1 MQERKALVDKIIGM
15 MKQGDFFHNAS
26 EWDRAALRPQNPLSK
41 MSSADVQSVAAW
53 FCPSDLVEEF
63 RYAKEKGEYD
73 LFQICWGRI
82 DTAGRISIFLNIQG
96 EEGFLFRGFLSQLS
110 LVAAMAAVNNMIRK
124 YGALDPVFGQEQ
136 YAQIPMAVVGIVM
149 KFFQIVISIVVG
161 MAAGCIPIVGF
172 NMGAGKRDRVREL
185 FTRLLAAE
193 AGVGAVALLIVE
205 LFPRQQINIFG
216 AANESIYDS

>member
-1 MQERKALVDKIIGM
+1 
-15 MKQGDFFHNAS
+15 
-26 EWDRAALRPQNPLSK
+26 
-41 MSSADVQSVAAW
+41 
-53 FCPSDLVEEF
+53 
-63 RYAKEKGEYD
+63 
-73 LFQICWGRI
+73 
-82 DTAGRISIFLNIQG
+82 
-96 EEGFLFRGFLSQLS
+96 
-110 LVAAMAAVNNMIRK
+110 MAAVNNMIRK
-124 YGALDPVFGQEQ
+124 NGALDPVFGQEQ